1 MKKDVLQYLLSS
13 GNITKHTKF
22 ICTACNDKVNSIL
35 SKYVDA
41 IPEMNLATAAIP
53 TEMIETAEKGSAL
66 TEELDGDE
74 IISIE
79 VQVDNI
85 IKSLKTESNE
95 HIQIVPHHK
104 IQELL
109 QLLGKHYLKGEVYL
123 EGITIK
129 DSYKNPAYLQSF
141 NPSEY
146 IKKRALAWYHF

>member
-1 MKKDVLQYLLSS
+1 M
-13 GNITKHTKF
+13 
-22 ICTACNDKVNSIL
+22 

-41 IPEMNLATAAIP
+41 IPEMDSDADTEVSGRNLATAAVPI
-53 TEMIETAEKGSAL
+53 EIIETAEKGSAL

-79 VQVDNI
+79 DQVDNI
-85 IKSLKTESNE
+85 IKSLKRESIE
-95 HIQIVPHHK
+95 HIQIVPPHK

-109 QLLGKHYLKGEVYL
+109 QLFGKNYVKEEVYL

-146 IKKRALAWYHF
+146 IKKSEPLRGIISNRGNGLGF